1 MFTPRPS
8 DEYNLA
14 DSISVSGNATWTV
27 TSKRK
32 YTGSYRIQYTF
43 LTDTRLAE
51 DYGVKDYYKADWTG
65 MATAYRDYITEK
77 GDITKLTADQ
87 VKADIPLYV
96 ETFGSIE
103 TTERVFSFPVLVD
116 TPLTT
121 FEDIKTMY
129 SELKELGV
137 GNVNFKLTG
146 YANGG
151 MEPTYPHRLKWT
163 KEIGGKDGF
172 TDLISFAK

>member
-1 MFTPRPS
+1 
-8 DEYNLA
+8 
-14 DSISVSGNATWTV
+14 
-27 TSKRK
+27 
-32 YTGSYRIQYTF
+32 
-43 LTDTRLAE
+43 
-51 DYGVKDYYKADWTG
+51 

-103 TTERVFSFPVLVD
+103 TTERVLSFPVLVN

-146 YANGG
+146 YANG
-151 MEPTYPHRLKWT
+151 
-163 KEIGGKDGF
+163 EIYYTFVSFSTEVKRNRTLSPF
-172 TDLISFAK
+172 QRTNFRQSAVSLIQFSYDLVFNPLRESETNEFSAFPASTSPARTF